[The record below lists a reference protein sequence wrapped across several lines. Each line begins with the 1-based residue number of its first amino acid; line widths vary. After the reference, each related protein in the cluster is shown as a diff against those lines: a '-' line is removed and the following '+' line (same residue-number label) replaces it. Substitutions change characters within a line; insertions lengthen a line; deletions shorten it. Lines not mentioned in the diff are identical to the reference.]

1 MKSLCSRVGSFWL
14 PVFAGFLPITLGC
27 GDSAGTLVLVKGY
40 IKVDDRPLRQG
51 IVTFYP
57 DVEKGNTSKFAP
69 KGIIQEDGSYVLKTM
84 GKEGAP
90 VGWYRVTIT
99 TGVPPSGAAPSGPSA
114 VPVRINSRYNDPTKT
129 PLVVEVSNTAQPD
142 TYNFKVTP
150 Q

>member
-1 MKSLCSRVGSFWL
+1 MASLCPR
-14 PVFAGFLPITLGC
+14 AGPFGALVCIGFSLILLGC
-27 GDSAGTLVLVKGY
+27 SDRPRQLVPVKGRVLVG
-40 IKVDDRPLRQG
+40 DRPLRQG

-57 DVEKGNTSKFAP
+57 DVEKGNTGKFAP

-114 VPVRINSRYNDPTKT
+114 VPVRINPRYNDPAKT
-129 PLVVEVSNTAQPD
+129 PLVVEVVSTAQPD
-142 TYNFKVTP
+142 AYDFKVTP
-150 Q
+150 